1 MQELTVLP
9 LPVVGSISTQSGS
22 MAPEREHGSSSEGE
36 EEAPEELTFQT
47 AKSQALESARKRQ
60 QEARREK
67 ALLKEKR
74 KLKEERFKEQ
84 KKRKLL
90 SIEILQDLTALPEQQ
105 LEHSE
110 DKETFQEEDDSQPKS
125 QTNKKLE
132 KKLRPKKRLQ
142 NNYNVV
148 RLEDYNLLNVQEEK
162 AKTFIQKTLYGKWKN
177 RTTASEFFSVSS
189 KIGDVKRP
197 AVQFTDNTWA
207 KDEKRRAEKFMQS
220 FKNRRKI

>member
-1 MQELTVLP
+1 MQELTALP
-9 LPVVGSISTQSGS
+9 LPVGSISTQSGS
-22 MAPEREHGSSSEGE
+22 MGPEQERGSSSEGD

-47 AKSQALESARKRQ
+47 AKSQAVESARKRQ

-90 SIEILQDLTALPEQQ
+90 STDILQDLTALPEQQ

-110 DKETFQEEDDSQPKS
+110 DKETFQEKGSQPKS

-142 NNYNVV
+142 DNYNVV
-148 RLEDYNLLNVQEEK
+148 RLEDYNLLNVQEER